1 MRFMKHF
8 FQSSPLMI
16 LIGAILSFALADEWA
31 VDRGSAYTKDSK
43 SLSVGLAMIPFG
55 FSFAYDYGFH
65 QAISGGGVMGVLIK
79 PDAYISMIARAAFH
93 PFNLKAWKVDRKLRA
108 KLDFYGGLASG
119 FELGTEAP
127 HPFTLSEY
135 IGIKY
140 YFDPNFAVF
149 AEDCAGIGFFTIGI
163 TIKM

>member
-1 MRFMKHF
+1 MMLLGTMLPVAH
-8 FQSSPLMI
+8 
-16 LIGAILSFALADEWA
+16 ANEWA

-43 SLSVGLAMIPFG
+43 LLSFGLAMIPFG

-65 QAISGGGVMGVLIK
+65 QAISGGGVMGVMIK

-93 PFNLKAWKVDRKLRA
+93 PFNLKAWKVDRALRA
-108 KLDFYGGLASG
+108 KLDFYGGCASG

-127 HPFTLSEY
+127 HLFTLSEY
-135 IGIKY
+135 IGVKY

-149 AEDCAGIGFFTIGI
+149 AEDCAGIGYFTIGL
-163 TIKM
+163 TIRM